1 MQIILSSLRE
11 EMNSE
16 YGVMFYSRGG
26 PHAGHRA
33 ALKAALLQCLWEAGK
48 IGSGWMK
55 SSTSKN
61 YSE

>member
-1 MQIILSSLRE
+1 
-11 EMNSE
+11 MNSE
-16 YGVMFYSRGG
+16 CGVMFYLRGG
-26 PHAGHRA
+26 PHAGHRGP
-33 ALKAALLQCLWEAGK
+33 LEAALLQCLWDVGK